1 MFSLPRAW
9 VQSLIRKLGFY
20 KLSGAAQNKT
30 KKQGQKQKRGQVL
43 DPRSEIVCR
52 QGSRMAP
59 LTLVVELT
67 DGTAKWARA
76 SRGQL
81 SRVGLSGRVDVTI
94 WKVLPSISD
103 S

>member
-1 MFSLPRAW
+1 MVLP
-9 VQSLIRKLGFY
+9 
-20 KLSGAAQNKT
+20 KT

-43 DPRSEIVCR
+43 DTTLEIVCR
-52 QGSRMAP
+52 QGSRMVP

-67 DGTAKWARA
+67 DGTAKWACA

-81 SRVGLSGRVDVTI
+81 SPVGLSGRVYVTI